1 MTAKPSSNTPTTGI
15 VVVGVVVLAAIAAFL
30 FLNRGADVPLPIP
43 SAEPTATP
51 TPIPTEEALN
61 QELLTN
67 RLTVLLVGI
76 DTNEQREARGETLNT
91 DALMLVSVSAD
102 QSEVALISLPRDTVD
117 VPLADGSTWTSKING
132 LYASQGIDALVGA
145 MEALYEVPIDGY
157 LALDMDDVEMLVDA
171 VDGVTVDPPDPLV
184 DPQIDL
190 NILAGE
196 QLLDGET
203 ALAYVRT
210 RIDQDYG
217 RMGRQQEVIQELV
230 ARLTAEDADLDLP
243 RLVAGLE
250 SLETDLPLEDLRTF
264 VEIGRRVQEAEV
276 SELVIG
282 PPEMIVFEGDRG
294 DGRGYILQPDVEA
307 IRAEVARLIPPE
319 E

>member
-1 MTAKPSSNTPTTGI
+1 MTAQPSSNTRTTAI
-15 VVVGVVVLAAIAAFL
+15 VVVAVAVLAAIAAFL
-30 FLNRGADVPLPIP
+30 FLNRGADVSLPIP

-264 VEIGRRVQEAEV
+264 VEIGRRAQEAEV

-294 DGRGYILQPDVEA
+294 DGRGYILQPGVEA
-307 IRAEVARLIPPE
+307 IRAEVAQLIPPE

>member
-1 MTAKPSSNTPTTGI
+1 MTAQPSSNTRTAAI
-15 VVVGVVVLAAIAAFL
+15 VVAAVVVLAAIAAFL
-30 FLNRGADVPLPIP
+30 FLNRGADAPLPIP
-43 SAEPTATP
+43 SAEPTASP
-51 TPIPTEEALN
+51 TPIPTEQALN

-76 DTNEQREARGETLNT
+76 DSNEQREARGETLNT

-132 LYASQGIDALVGA
+132 LYASQGIEPLVGA

-157 LALDMDDVEMLVDA
+157 LALDMDDVAMLVDA
-171 VDGVTVDPPDPLV
+171 ADGVTVDPPDPLV
-184 DPQIDL
+184 DPPIGLDVQP
-190 NILAGE
+190 GE
-196 QLLDGET
+196 QVLDGET

-217 RMGRQQEVIQELV
+217 RMGRQQEVIQDLV
-230 ARLTAEDADLDLP
+230 ARLTAEDADPDLP

-282 PPEMIVFEGDRG
+282 PPAMIIFEGDRG
-294 DGRGYILQPDVEA
+294 DGRGYILEPDVEA
-307 IRAEVARLIPPE
+307 IRDEVRDLIGD
-319 E
+319 

>member
-1 MTAKPSSNTPTTGI
+1 MTAQPSSNTRTTAI
-15 VVVGVVVLAAIAAFL
+15 VVVAVAVLAAIAAFL
-30 FLNRGADVPLPIP
+30 FLNRGADVSLPIP

-264 VEIGRRVQEAEV
+264 IEIGRRAQEAEV

-294 DGRGYILQPDVEA
+294 DGRGYILQPGVEA
-307 IRAEVARLIPPE
+307 IRAEVAQLIPPE